1 MNTCS
6 RNFVQALFSLSVAI
20 AATTLPAYAQS
31 KHQVAPGETL
41 YGLSRRYGVSM
52 DRLREANPGLTA
64 ESLKAGMQIAIP
76 TATPAAGTPAA
87 MPAAA
92 GTPAAGRQQMAPDTR
107 QKAEP
112 RKHKV
117 KRKETLYGIARQYGL
132 TVDELLAANPS
143 VDTTRTKLKKGIELT
158 IPEPRRQAAAV
169 AKVRRLTVVLPLLEE
184 SVAGRRCIEFYR
196 GMLMAID
203 QMRDEMQGEMVITT
217 LNEPASGASMSHL
230 MEQVEKSAPDVVI
243 GPLYPGHFETVRGW
257 VAARSKTDWL
267 IPFSSKYPS
276 VASQPRTILLN
287 APDEYKG
294 QMAADLFVQH
304 FRQARIVFLHE
315 QGGDEVLFTSGL
327 RNRLVAAGMEVADLP
342 VGYTRDDMQ
351 KAVAAKG
358 LTLFVPDASTNAVAT
373 KLLDQ
378 MAHVSAPNAHSRVAL
393 AGYSRWNDADS
404 GVRSL
409 LTRPATDV
417 YLCMPYFHDAGSPQG
432 ARFTSD
438 YYGWFRQSAAEG
450 GQYAA
455 MGHDAMLAYFGQTQ
469 RHQVGTLPVFSRIAE
484 GGGRVNSTFVLLQF
498 TPQGTIQQI
507 ALTNR

>member
-1 MNTCS
+1 MNTCF
-6 RNFVQALFSLSVAI
+6 RNLFQVFFSLSVAF
-20 AATTLPAYAQS
+20 AATTLSAHAQS

-52 DRLREANPGLTA
+52 DRICEANPGLTA
-64 ESLKAGMQIAIP
+64 ENLKAGMQIAIP
-76 TATPAAGTPAA
+76 ATTPAT
-87 MPAAA
+87 
-92 GTPAAGRQQMAPDTR
+92 TPAAGRLQSAPDTP

-132 TVDELLAANPS
+132 TVEELLAANPS
-143 VDTTRTKLKKGIELT
+143 VDTTKTKLKKGTELI
-158 IPEPRRQAAAV
+158 IPEPRRQAATA
-169 AKVRRLTVVLPLLEE
+169 AKVRRMTVVLPLLDEG
-184 SVAGRRCIEFYR
+184 VAGRRCIEFYR

-203 QMRDEMQGEMVITT
+203 QLRDEMQGELVITT
-217 LNEPASGASMSHL
+217 LNEPASGASLSHL
-230 MEQVEKSAPDVVI
+230 KEKVVASEPDVVV

-276 VASQPRTILLN
+276 VISQPQTILLN

-294 QMAADLFVQH
+294 RMAADLFVQH
-304 FRQARIVFLHE
+304 FRQARIVLLHE

-373 KLLDQ
+373 KLLDH
-378 MAHVSAPNAHSRVAL
+378 MAHVSAPNANSRVAL
-393 AGYSRWNDADS
+393 AGYARWNDADS
-404 GVRSL
+404 GVRSRL
-409 LTRPATDV
+409 SRPATDV
-417 YLCMPYFHDAGSPQG
+417 YLCMPYFHDAGSPNG
-432 ARFTSD
+432 ARFTSN

-455 MGHDAMLAYFGQTQ
+455 MGHDAMLAYFGQTK
-469 RHQVGTLPVFSRIAE
+469 RHDVGTLPVFSRIAE

>member
-1 MNTCS
+1 
-6 RNFVQALFSLSVAI
+6 
-20 AATTLPAYAQS
+20 
-31 KHQVAPGETL
+31 
-41 YGLSRRYGVSM
+41 
-52 DRLREANPGLTA
+52 
-64 ESLKAGMQIAIP
+64 
-76 TATPAAGTPAA
+76 
-87 MPAAA
+87 
-92 GTPAAGRQQMAPDTR
+92 
-107 QKAEP
+107 
-112 RKHKV
+112 
-117 KRKETLYGIARQYGL
+117 
-132 TVDELLAANPS
+132 
-143 VDTTRTKLKKGIELT
+143 
-158 IPEPRRQAAAV
+158 
-169 AKVRRLTVVLPLLEE
+169 
-184 SVAGRRCIEFYR
+184 
-196 GMLMAID
+196 
-203 QMRDEMQGEMVITT
+203 
-217 LNEPASGASMSHL
+217 MSHL
-230 MEQVEKSAPDVVI
+230 KEQVEKSAPDVVI
-243 GPLYPGHFETVRGW
+243 GPLYPGHFDTVRGW